1 MNSLEQTLLTRL
13 QSAGP
18 ISFAEFMDTALYD
31 RLHGYYASGKAS
43 IGGHGDFVTAV
54 SSGPLFGRLLAR
66 QFQEMW
72 TLLGSPGSWVLVEQG
87 AFDGRL
93 CCDILEGLHENAPRC
108 FEATN
113 IHLVEPFSQFQLR
126 QEATLKPFAAK
137 ITWHRSLDTL
147 PEFTGVHYSNELLDA
162 FAFHIVR
169 RTEKQWLELK
179 VTAQGRSLAFTPHP
193 IRDPA
198 LIARTRELPAAEPG
212 FTTEVC
218 LTHLEWL
225 QKLSRKLISG
235 WVLAF
240 DYGMSQQEIFLP
252 HRKNGTASAYHSHQ
266 RETNLL
272 ARPGDQDLTA
282 HVNFSAL
289 TRDAHAT
296 GWNLA
301 GYTDQHHFFT
311 GLAPLH
317 FKDATE
323 KLSVP
328 QQRELLMFRTITHP
342 QLMGIQFKAW
352 CLSQGSLPG
361 LRGFTHASR
370 SMSGLEASQQT

>member
-1 MNSLEQTLLTRL
+1 MNSIEQILLSRL
-13 QSAGP
+13 KDAGS

-31 RLHGYYASGKAS
+31 PLHGYYASGKAR
-43 IGGHGDFVTAV
+43 IGGTGDFVTAV

-72 TLLGSPGSWVLVEQG
+72 TLLGSPNSWILVEQG

-93 CCDILEGLHENAPRC
+93 CCDILEGLQENAPRC

-113 IHLVEPFSQFQLR
+113 IHLVEPYSQFQLR
-126 QEATLKPFAAK
+126 QGVTLKRFAAK
-137 ITWHRSLDTL
+137 ITWHRSLATL

-162 FAFHIVR
+162 FPFHIVR
-169 RTEKQWLELK
+169 RNEKQWLELK
-179 VTAQGRSLAFTPHP
+179 VTAQGCSLIFTPHP
-193 IRDPA
+193 ISDPG
-198 LIARTRELPAAEPG
+198 LVVRTHELPTAEPG
-212 FTTEVC
+212 FTTELC
-218 LTHLEWL
+218 LTHREWL
-225 QKLSRKLISG
+225 RELRCKLISG

-240 DYGMSQQEIFLP
+240 DYGMSQDEFFLP
-252 HRKNGTASAYHSHQ
+252 HRKDGTASAYHSHQ
-266 RETNLL
+266 REKNLL
-272 ARPGDQDLTA
+272 ARPGSHDLTA

-296 GWNLA
+296 GWNIV
-301 GYTDQHHFFT
+301 GYTDQHRFFT

-342 QLMGIQFKAW
+342 QLMGSQFKAW

-361 LRGFTHASR
+361 LSGFKHASR
-370 SMSGLEASQQT
+370 SLSGL